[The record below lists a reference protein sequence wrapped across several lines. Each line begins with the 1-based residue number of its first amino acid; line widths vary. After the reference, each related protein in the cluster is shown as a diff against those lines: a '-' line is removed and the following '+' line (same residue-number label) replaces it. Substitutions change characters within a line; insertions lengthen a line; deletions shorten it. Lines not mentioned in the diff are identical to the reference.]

1 MRCQSSGSA
10 SRRCRSARTG
20 CWKSFETPER
30 GNQSPTLA
38 LSPSERG
45 KRNMKPAPFQ
55 YAAPESVE
63 ETMALLQA
71 HGTEGKLLAGGQ
83 SLVPLLNMRLA
94 RPSVIIDL
102 NRVSALDYIRE
113 ENGEIAIGAMTRQ
126 RTAQRS
132 PGVARRPSV
141 PGGAPPPGGAL
152 QIRTRGTVGGSIA
165 HADPSAE
172 LDRKS
177 VV

>member
-63 ETMALLQA
+63 ETMALLHA

-83 SLVPLLNMRLA
+83 RLGPLPNMLLA
-94 RPSVIIDL
+94 RPAVIIHPNPRTDL
-102 NRVSALDYIRE
+102 QSIR
-113 ENGEIAIGAMTRQ
+113 Q
-126 RTAQRS
+126 
-132 PGVARRPSV
+132 
-141 PGGAPPPGGAL
+141 
-152 QIRTRGTVGGSIA
+152 
-165 HADPSAE
+165 
-172 LDRKS
+172 
-177 VV
+177 